1 MPGRGVV
8 LDADRGV
15 AKTAEGGSLSM
26 PVYKNLTYKAK
37 SDKPSVATVK
47 VDDEKDTL
55 TVTAVGPGTAT
66 ITVTATAQGS
76 ATQTKTFTVTVPQPA
91 SEATVPIVKTGAR
104 RTASVV
110 IGTPWTVAL
119 STVFDGATSYAATSS
134 PSTIATASESGET
147 LTITGVSAGTATI
160 TVTGTN
166 AAGDT
171 PHQIVATVTPADT
184 GDTGGTGGQQGACTQ
199 STRALT
205 ITINTREK
213 CTLSAKHSLIYDPP
227 VDEDPGVTVTG
238 PTGDNVW
245 TITALKKGK
254 HEVHISK
261 DAATKTE
268 GTITV
273 TVPNTEPQRTEK
285 YTYTA
290 DTYEIT
296 SPPVGPFELLGG
308 TGKVTHEFN
317 PGAFFADVDTGDDPP
332 PPGIVEADG
341 TTQGSFRFRVY
352 QKPEG
357 VLIGL
362 DSGYVAVRKAVRE
375 SEESAAFSKDLT
387 NVPIEA
393 EAIILKNPNP
403 GSGDRTYDILLYA
416 YDISNGESNSPVTLR
431 VTAQNPVSPALA
443 AGYSLVKDT
452 GNTYDQTEEIGNRIG
467 VYHKINLRK
476 DDPQYDFLDFITK
489 DDIEKEIK
497 TVAAEFSED
506 VDVEGELCKPLTGFP
521 TSVSTANEQGD
532 GCWSISTSS
541 KVTIYTAADDTITK
555 PKLSGTDPDKHI
567 HFRLDPDHQL
577 NASDVKITMGYYVVA
592 RADDTTTPETNEL
605 DIEKVGGDRTL
616 TVDIHRCVDVAKC
629 P

>member
-1 MPGRGVV
+1 MATASISNGV
-8 LDADRGV
+8 
-15 AKTAEGGSLSM
+15 
-26 PVYKNLTYKAK
+26 LTI
-37 SDKPSVATVK
+37 
-47 VDDEKDTL
+47 
-55 TVTAVGPGTAT
+55 TAVGPGSAT
-66 ITVTATAQGS
+66 ITVTAT
-76 ATQTKTFTVTVPQPA
+76 
-91 SEATVPIVKTGAR
+91 
-104 RTASVV
+104 
-110 IGTPWTVAL
+110 
-119 STVFDGATSYAATSS
+119 
-134 PSTIATASESGET
+134 
-147 LTITGVSAGTATI
+147 
-160 TVTGTN
+160 N
-166 AAGDT
+166 AAGNESH
-171 PHQIVATVTPADT
+171 PIAVTVTAADT
-184 GDTGGTGGQQGACTQ
+184 GGTGDTGGQQGACTQ

-205 ITINTREK
+205 ITINTSED
-213 CTLSAKHSLIYDPP
+213 CTLPANHSLIYDPP
-227 VDEDPGVTVTG
+227 VDEAPGVTVTG
-238 PTGDNVW
+238 PTGNNVW
-245 TITALKKGK
+245 TILAIKKGK

-268 GTITV
+268 GTIITV
-273 TVPNTEPQRTEK
+273 TVPNTEPRRTEK

-290 DTYEIT
+290 TEYNIAV
-296 SPPVGPFELLGG
+296 PPTRPSNLIG
-308 TGKVTHEFN
+308 TGKVTLQFN
-317 PGAFFADVDTGDDPP
+317 PGAAFSDEDAGDDPP
-332 PPGIVEADG
+332 PPGIETAG

-362 DSGYVAVRKAVRE
+362 DSGYVAVRE
-375 SEESAAFSKDLT
+375 PNESAAFSKDLT
-387 NVPIEA
+387 NAPIEA

-521 TSVSTANEQGD
+521 TSVSTANAQGD

-541 KVTIYTAADDTITK
+541 KVTIYTADDDTITK
-555 PKLSGTDPDKHI
+555 PKLSGTDTDKHI